1 MHRAL
6 AASKTDHEALA
17 LVMLQFLEN
26 LSYTIHRICYGGNY
40 TLCARAHDMQGR
52 SRFWRLFRVIAD
64 RVHPEAD
71 HCRKSAER
79 HL

>member
-1 MHRAL
+1 
-6 AASKTDHEALA
+6 
-17 LVMLQFLEN
+17 MLRVLES
-26 LSYTIHRICYGGNY
+26 LSYTLHRMAFGGKKY
-40 TLCARAHDMQGR
+40 TLCARAHDMQDV
-52 SRFWRLFRVIAD
+52 SWFWRLFRRIAD